1 MGHGV
6 ALLECGSVPVV
17 LRAGGNV
24 RQPPA
29 REKVTEDGS
38 PPGAFAGL
46 PSRADPRMGIAARI
60 RALRIRAGK
69 SQADMAQR
77 LDLNIAWYADLEKRD
92 DELASTLTLFKAM
105 ELASI
110 FGVTL
115 PELMDEPAG
124 AVERV
129 ELIELPG
136 RIKAHLKR
144 NGISIGQLEEQV
156 GWELQDFL
164 GSPIQSAAEL
174 PIGFLQALAATLGIN
189 WLALIP
195 DETAG

>member
-1 MGHGV
+1 
-6 ALLECGSVPVV
+6 
-17 LRAGGNV
+17 
-24 RQPPA
+24 
-29 REKVTEDGS
+29 
-38 PPGAFAGL
+38 
-46 PSRADPRMGIAARI
+46 MGIAARI

-144 NGISIGQLEEQV
+144 NGISIGQLEES
-156 GWELQDFL
+156 WAA
-164 GSPIQSAAEL
+164 SAPA
-174 PIGFLQALAATLGIN
+174 P
-189 WLALIP
+189 
-195 DETAG
+195 